1 VLIEAAAMNNRT
13 NANLLMGGLWYVAN
27 VKERKNN
34 AYETV
39 NRGNQNTL

>member
-13 NANLLMGGLWYVAN
+13 NANLLIGGLWYVGN

-34 AYETV
+34 AYEPV
-39 NRGNQNTL
+39 NGGKQKTI